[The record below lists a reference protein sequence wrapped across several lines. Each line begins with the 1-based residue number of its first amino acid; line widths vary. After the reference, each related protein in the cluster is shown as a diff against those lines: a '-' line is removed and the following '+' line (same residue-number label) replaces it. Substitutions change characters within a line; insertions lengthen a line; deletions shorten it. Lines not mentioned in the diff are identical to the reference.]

1 MDKKREKHLLTVIV
15 LLSAIIIFL
24 IGTSDRQIG
33 ISDVLADDHNHD
45 WKVEWNWVSDKD
57 EKYTSAKALMTCSEC
72 NEKKEIEAEIS
83 TEEDDEN
90 IIYTAKIQLSEE
102 EYTDKKIVKK
112 KSKLPVGWNKI
123 AGKWYYVNSDQSYH
137 KGWKKINSKWYYLD
151 NSTGEMKTG
160 WVKDQGN
167 WYFMNKSGVM
177 QKGWLSNNGKWYYMS
192 NSGKASTGWHQI
204 GGKWYYFDKTTCAM
218 KTGWVFDSNKWYYF
232 KSSGEMLKGG
242 WQFIGGKWYYL
253 SVHGDMQT
261 GWLKYNND
269 WYCLDTNGEM
279 LRNTVVDDY
288 FLNESG
294 KWVNISMA
302 EATGIYSLKLRFA
315 DGEVVNV
322 TGIDLKKASYHH
334 YYDNETV
341 PQAIVADAICKYYAD
356 LIMAE
361 PSLKTDK
368 DKVATAASVSAS
380 FCRECAYGQDSERHY
395 RSPYG
400 VYVGKVFTC
409 AGATRALG
417 RILDYM
423 GYSWTHA
430 NENEYKHQ
438 WCILKMDGK
447 TGYADGQGYYVG
459 YGKHPEDK

>member
-1 MDKKREKHLLTVIV
+1 
-15 LLSAIIIFL
+15 
-24 IGTSDRQIG
+24 
-33 ISDVLADDHNHD
+33 
-45 WKVEWNWVSDKD
+45 
-57 EKYTSAKALMTCSEC
+57 
-72 NEKKEIEAEIS
+72 
-83 TEEDDEN
+83 
-90 IIYTAKIQLSEE
+90 
-102 EYTDKKIVKK
+102 
-112 KSKLPVGWNKI
+112 
-123 AGKWYYVNSDQSYH
+123 
-137 KGWKKINSKWYYLD
+137 
-151 NSTGEMKTG
+151 
-160 WVKDQGN
+160 
-167 WYFMNKSGVM
+167 
-177 QKGWLSNNGKWYYMS
+177 
-192 NSGKASTGWHQI
+192 
-204 GGKWYYFDKTTCAM
+204 
-218 KTGWVFDSNKWYYF
+218 
-232 KSSGEMLKGG
+232 MLKGG

-322 TGIDLKKASYHH
+322 TGIDLKKASHHH

-341 PQAIVADAICKYYAD
+341 PQAIVADAICKYY
-356 LIMAE
+356 
-361 PSLKTDK
+361 
-368 DKVATAASVSAS
+368 
-380 FCRECAYGQDSERHY
+380 
-395 RSPYG
+395 
-400 VYVGKVFTC
+400 
-409 AGATRALG
+409 
-417 RILDYM
+417 
-423 GYSWTHA
+423 A